1 MATEMYC
8 ALPYFNPGGVRCAAK
23 GDPPAPVPQPFHTH
37 HKVFQNST
45 HATLQAVLGAE
56 PLCSPTAPIRVSV
69 LNGSDGRLVRM
80 DLKRSDTVETLKKMF
95 LQERGTPDLT
105 SKLNLACNGKPALD
119 HQTLAELQLNE
130 TAMFVTYQKCI
141 GG

>member
-1 MATEMYC
+1 METKAAIPTK
-8 ALPYFNPGGVRCAAK
+8 FHNSGGVGCAAK

-37 HKVFQNST
+37 HKVFQNNT
-45 HATLQAVLGAE
+45 HATLQA
-56 PLCSPTAPIRVSV
+56 
-69 LNGSDGRLVRM
+69 
-80 DLKRSDTVETLKKMF
+80 RSDTVETLKKMF
-95 LQERGTPDLT
+95 LQERPDLT

-130 TAMFVTYQKCI
+130 TAMFVTYKKCI